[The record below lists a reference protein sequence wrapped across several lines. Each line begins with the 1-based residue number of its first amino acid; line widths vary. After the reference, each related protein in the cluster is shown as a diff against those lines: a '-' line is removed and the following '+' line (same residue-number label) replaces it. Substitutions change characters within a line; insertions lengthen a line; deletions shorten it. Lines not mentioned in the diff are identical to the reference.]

1 MMEWIITKQVKTTMS
16 RKNSKESGG
25 KAEKISISLRKGMF
39 LLYGLI
45 YCNQPFAQDLTFAVA
60 ESVGMSSAQLAA
72 ATENL
77 QQHIDDGDIAGVVA
91 AVARDGKIVYFE
103 SLGQMDLEQQKL
115 MVDNALFRTY
125 SMTRQITSFAVLQM
139 YDQGKF
145 KFDDPIKK
153 YLPEFENQRV
163 LTDSNSTDI
172 SQTKPRTG
180 EITVAHLL
188 THTSGLGSRSSRL
201 YRENNVRDKNIT
213 LDQMVKNAARV
224 PLFQDPGTEFRY
236 GIHATILGKL
246 VEVWSGM
253 PFDRY
258 LTNELLEP
266 LGMDNTMF
274 WAEGLNASRLASL
287 YRPTNDGLVPHQI
300 ENIPFTEKPKLI
312 EGGVGLLSSVMD
324 YMRFSQLVL
333 NRGVLDGNRLLSSAT
348 AELMYENAVPS
359 QAMPIGDSGYWLGS
373 GWTLGGFNL
382 VIDSTTYNFPVSE
395 GTIWWDGSAG
405 TRYFIDPVQ
414 DIVIVI
420 MAQISPSRGGGFRE
434 DFTYLVDA
442 AITERR

>member
-1 MMEWIITKQVKTTMS
+1 MEATMS
-16 RKNSKESGG
+16 RKFSKEPDRRMMQ
-25 KAEKISISLRKGMF
+25 ISISLRQSFF
-39 LLYGLI
+39 LLCGLV
-45 YCNQPFAQDLTFAVA
+45 YCNQMLAQSLPFVGA
-60 ESVGMSSAQLAA
+60 ETVGMSSSQLAA
-72 ATENL
+72 ATESL

-103 SLGQMDLEQQKL
+103 SLGQMDLEQKKP
-115 MVDNALFRTY
+115 MIDNALFRTY
-125 SMTRQITSFAVLQM
+125 SMTRQITSLAVLQM

-145 KFDDPIKK
+145 KFDDPIKM
-153 YLPEFENQRV
+153 YLPEFESQRV
-163 LTDSNSTDI
+163 LLDSSSTDI
-172 SQTKPRTG
+172 SQTKPRAN

-201 YRENNVRDKNIT
+201 YCENNVRNKNIT

-258 LTNELLEP
+258 LENELLDP
-266 LGMDNTMF
+266 LGMDSTMF
-274 WAEGLNASRLASL
+274 WAEGSNADRLASL
-287 YRPTNDGLVPHQI
+287 YRPIDGRLLPHQI
-300 ENIPFTEKPKLI
+300 ENIPFTMKPKLI

-333 NRGVLDGNRLLSSAT
+333 NRGVLNDNRLLSAST
-348 AELMYENAVPS
+348 AELIYKNAVPD

-382 VIDSTTYNFPVSE
+382 VIDSTAYNFPVSE

-414 DIVIVI
+414 GTVIVI

-434 DFTYLVDA
+434 DFTHLVDA

>member
-1 MMEWIITKQVKTTMS
+1 MS
-16 RKNSKESGG
+16 RKFPKVLDRRMMQ
-25 KAEKISISLRKGMF
+25 IFISLCRTFF
-39 LLYGLI
+39 LLCGLV
-45 YCNQPFAQDLTFAVA
+45 YCNQVIAQSLPFVEA
-60 ESVGMSSAQLAA
+60 ETVGMSSSQLAA
-72 ATENL
+72 ATESL
-77 QQHIDDGDIAGVVA
+77 QQHIDDGNIAGVVA

-103 SLGQMDLEQQKL
+103 SLGQMDLEQKKP

-125 SMTRQITSFAVLQM
+125 SMTRQITSLAVLQM

-145 KFDDPIKK
+145 KFDDPIKM
-153 YLPEFENQRV
+153 YLPEFESQRV
-163 LTDSNSTDI
+163 LLDSSSTDI
-172 SQTKPRTG
+172 SQTKPRAN

-188 THTSGLGSRSSRL
+188 THTSGLGSRSSKL
-201 YRENNVRDKNIT
+201 YRENNVRNKDIT
-213 LDQMVKNAARV
+213 LEQMVKNAARV

-253 PFDRY
+253 PFERY
-258 LTNELLEP
+258 LENELFDP
-266 LGMDNTMF
+266 LGMDSTMF
-274 WAEGLNASRLASL
+274 WAEGSNVDRLASL
-287 YRPTNDGLVPHQI
+287 YRPVGGRLLPHKI
-300 ENIPFTEKPKLI
+300 ENIPFTMKPKLI

-333 NRGVLDGNRLLSSAT
+333 NRGVLNGNRLLSAST
-348 AELMYENAVPS
+348 AGLIYKNAVPD

-382 VIDSTTYNFPVSE
+382 VIDSSAYNFPVSE

-414 DIVIVI
+414 GTVIVI

-434 DFTYLVDA
+434 DFTLLVDA
-442 AITERR
+442 AIAERR